1 LTKWG
6 AVFVMLGLV
15 FWLVIL
21 PRMQKTSK
29 TTVEAPITNNPTSAV
44 AQTIQPAVKPIAGA
58 GQGPG
63 VSVTNAT
70 DAAVAAQEAE
80 TKRLAEQQA
89 ALEAAQEKSAAE
101 AKEKARLEAE
111 KAAQVA
117 ADAKAKMLAEEKRIA
132 DEKARAELAAQQ
144 ATNVTVAAVAPAK
157 LTTTPDGT
165 VATDKTAIAETPVKT
180 QVRREMT
187 NGIGMELVWIEK
199 MPGTKDGGYVGKYEV
214 TQAQYL
220 KVMGANP
227 SEFSSDLKHPVENV
241 SWNEAMNFCRKLT
254 TMEQTAR
261 SLTAGQAYSLP
272 TQPQWDFYLADAK
285 FDDAVTSRNA
295 AQKSPAP
302 VGSTRI
308 SNRYGLY
315 DVLGNVWEW
324 CLDDSSSA
332 EKTLKGGAYNTLKT
346 FSFKPMIETTP
357 MKRPPDAKSDEI
369 GFRCVLVSMP

>member
-1 LTKWG
+1 
-6 AVFVMLGLV
+6 
-15 FWLVIL
+15 
-21 PRMQKTSK
+21 
-29 TTVEAPITNNPTSAV
+29 
-44 AQTIQPAVKPIAGA
+44 
-58 GQGPG
+58 
-63 VSVTNAT
+63 
-70 DAAVAAQEAE
+70 
-80 TKRLAEQQA
+80 
-89 ALEAAQEKSAAE
+89 
-101 AKEKARLEAE
+101 
-111 KAAQVA
+111 
-117 ADAKAKMLAEEKRIA
+117 
-132 DEKARAELAAQQ
+132 
-144 ATNVTVAAVAPAK
+144 
-157 LTTTPDGT
+157 
-165 VATDKTAIAETPVKT
+165 
-180 QVRREMT
+180 
-187 NGIGMELVWIEK
+187 
-199 MPGTKDGGYVGKYEV
+199 
-214 TQAQYL
+214 
-220 KVMGANP
+220 
-227 SEFSSDLKHPVENV
+227 
-241 SWNEAMNFCRKLT
+241 
-254 TMEQTAR
+254 MEQTAR